1 MNKLDDRD
9 PGFTYKGV
17 WSLQGNPTAEFDGTT
32 TATYLA
38 GSTAFLAFSGIV
50 ITIFNEY
57 AVKFTECKYTSR
69 NTNYCGWYHCTQWN
83 WGHTIQLLQHRRWAA
98 DYLHGSS
105 TTGRTIHADILP
117 VQHSF
122 NLSKPYTDY

>member
-1 MNKLDDRD
+1 MNQLDDRD

-50 ITIFNEY
+50 ISHSY
-57 AVKFTECKYTSR
+57 
-69 NTNYCGWYHCTQWN
+69 
-83 WGHTIQLLQHRRWAA
+83 IQ
-98 DYLHGSS
+98 
-105 TTGRTIHADILP
+105 
-117 VQHSF
+117 
-122 NLSKPYTDY
+122 